1 MGLGGSKCT
10 NLVSGMICRNGVSR
24 NIQYQ
29 LLMDSRRERIKPWV
43 GVDVVA
49 LGVAAGVAKDVS
61 VRDKNAVSGISNK
74 YVISMVRYAVK
85 ANFVEN
91 AMGWSTRYKQLHT
104 EKIINNVMS
113 LVLYTIN
120 VNFCH
125 GLVH

>member
-29 LLMDSRRERIKPWV
+29 LHMDSRRERIKPWV

-49 LGVAAGVAKDVS
+49 SGAAAGVVDDVS
-61 VRDKNAVSGISNK
+61 VRDKNAVSGISND
-74 YVISMVRYAVK
+74 VI
-85 ANFVEN
+85 
-91 AMGWSTRYKQLHT
+91 
-104 EKIINNVMS
+104 S
-113 LVLYTIN
+113 LVLYTIKSQ
-120 VNFCH
+120 FCGQCH